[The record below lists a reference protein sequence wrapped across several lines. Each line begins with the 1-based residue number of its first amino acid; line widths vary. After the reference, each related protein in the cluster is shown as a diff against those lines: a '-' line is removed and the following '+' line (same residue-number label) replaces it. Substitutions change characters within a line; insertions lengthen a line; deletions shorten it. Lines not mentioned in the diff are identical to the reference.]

1 MGRFAPQH
9 PVYRLVALLLLAGGL
24 HGAAHAAAP
33 AFDRA
38 REVTADTD
46 RDLRIT
52 GLGHVFTISGLDL
65 LDEVWATRQNPNP
78 PMLCGP
84 VVRRGGQQGVWVNDV
99 DADFGRETQSVR
111 LQLGKGDA
119 IVEVD
124 APATKPY
131 DLPPPKECPKEKY
144 FEVNIESPVAGA
156 RATDDAGNSTA
167 WLPPVAW
174 PPKNAITLI
183 EDDNQPEAELF
194 ADYDIVGLWG
204 GLDKDWL
211 YLSMKVDGKISD
223 GTTAPPEGHLYTVLL
238 MDPKEGDRV
247 VRDRVNGFSLQY
259 MSLYRL
265 ANQPPQVLLR
275 LRQDRTKLNDKDV
288 EARVDGDTVHWRV
301 KRTALKLSADRSL
314 KIIGAAGE
322 ARLGPGTVHF
332 TVKDITPTGQLQFM
346 P

>member
-1 MGRFAPQH
+1 MYSPMKKFFVFKSP
-9 PVYRLVALLLLAGGL
+9 AGG
-24 HGAAHAAAP
+24 G
-33 AFDRA
+33 
-38 REVTADTD
+38 
-46 RDLRIT
+46 
-52 GLGHVFTISGLDL
+52 
-65 LDEVWATRQNPNP
+65 
-78 PMLCGP
+78 
-84 VVRRGGQQGVWVNDV
+84 
-99 DADFGRETQSVR
+99 
-111 LQLGKGDA
+111 
-119 IVEVD
+119 
-124 APATKPY
+124 
-131 DLPPPKECPKEKY
+131 
-144 FEVNIESPVAGA
+144 GA